1 MSLGVLGLISSTIF
15 NGLVFAGVYRFVAA
29 RRKNR
34 KMARPDFSPPVTL
47 LKPLHGDEPNLDVH
61 IASFFEQNYRNYEI
75 LFCARNSNDPGLR
88 IARKVAAR
96 YPSVPV
102 KFLAT
107 GERTHI
113 NAKVSSLE
121 KMAAAANTDIFIISD
136 SDVRVTPN
144 YIREV
149 VAPFANAK
157 VGAVTCLYR
166 GVADEGLWS
175 KLEAAGMSV
184 EMTSGVLVA
193 NMMEG
198 MQFTL
203 GPTMA
208 VRRHCVDEMG
218 GFAQLGSYCADD
230 FVLGNQVAAM
240 GYEVVLSEHVIDH
253 VVLNLA
259 FAASIKHQVRWMKST
274 RFSRPKGH
282 FGTSLT
288 FALPFGLIAGFAA
301 WCMHRPY
308 LGLALVAYS
317 IVARAVM
324 AAVIGAGVV
333 EDRNLLRTTLLYPLR
348 DLLGFFFWA
357 ASYTSSR
364 VLWRGQV
371 YRLTEGG
378 LMQAVTDTTQPET
391 EQAMTA

>member
-1 MSLGVLGLISSTIF
+1 
-15 NGLVFAGVYRFVAA
+15 
-29 RRKNR
+29 
-34 KMARPDFSPPVTL
+34 
-47 LKPLHGDEPNLDVH
+47 
-61 IASFFEQNYRNYEI
+61 
-75 LFCARNSNDPGLR
+75 
-88 IARKVAAR
+88 
-96 YPSVPV
+96 
-102 KFLAT
+102 
-107 GERTHI
+107 
-113 NAKVSSLE
+113 
-121 KMAAAANTDIFIISD
+121 
-136 SDVRVTPN
+136 
-144 YIREV
+144 
-149 VAPFANAK
+149 
-157 VGAVTCLYR
+157 
-166 GVADEGLWS
+166 
-175 KLEAAGMSV
+175 
-184 EMTSGVLVA
+184 
-193 NMMEG
+193 
-198 MQFTL
+198 
-203 GPTMA
+203 
-208 VRRHCVDEMG
+208 
-218 GFAQLGSYCADD
+218 
-230 FVLGNQVAAM
+230 M

-333 EDRNLLRTTLLYPLR
+333 EDRNLLRTTLLLLLR